1 VSTVPLTQ
9 KAITEAED
17 APPVAA
23 RPDERVA
30 PSRLALNVSAITVLV
45 ARDLKRFF
53 RQKSRV
59 VGALVQPLI
68 FWLVIG
74 SGLAG
79 SFRMPGAENVGY
91 VQYFYPGIVML
102 VVLFT
107 SIFTTMSVIED
118 RHKGFLQAVLV
129 APASR
134 TSLVLG
140 KTLGGVAIAL
150 TQAAIFLLLSPAAG
164 FDPRAVDWPMCAAML
179 LFASVGLSSVGFA
192 IAWWLDSTQGY
203 HVVMSVLLIPLWI
216 LSGAMFPLK
225 GAAGWIGWLM
235 RLNPMAYGVSGIRRA
250 LHGAAASGVT
260 EQRSSAMELTVV
272 LGFAIIAVLL
282 AVRVA
287 GRESRS

>member
-1 VSTVPLTQ
+1 MEQV
-9 KAITEAED
+9 AER
-17 APPVAA
+17 AVAA
-23 RPDERVA
+23 A
-30 PSRLALNVSAITVLV
+30 QKNSPSSLRLNLATVGVLV
-45 ARDLKRFF
+45 SRDLRRFF
-53 RQKSRV
+53 RQRSRV

-74 SGLAG
+74 SGLSG
-79 SFRMPGAENVGY
+79 SFRLQGAEGVGY
-91 VQYFYPGIVML
+91 IQYFYPGIVML

-134 TSLVLG
+134 ASLVLG

-150 TQAAIFLLLSPAAG
+150 AQAAVFLALLPLAG
-164 FDPRAVDWPMCAAML
+164 FDVRAVDWPLLAAML
-179 LFASVGLSSVGFA
+179 VTASVGLASIGFA

-216 LSGAMFPLK
+216 LSGAMFPMT
-225 GAAGWIGWLM
+225 GASSWIGWLM

-250 LHGAAASGVT
+250 LHGGSAPGVAG
-260 EQRSSAMELTVV
+260 SSTALELAIVV
-272 LGFAIIAVLL
+272 GFAVFAVAL
-282 AVRVA
+282 ATWVC
-287 GRESRS
+287 SRRGDKA

>member
-1 VSTVPLTQ
+1 MPSSV
-9 KAITEAED
+9 AIVD
-17 APPVAA
+17 SPVVQDEQPSA
-23 RPDERVA
+23 RPTQLKLN
-30 PSRLALNVSAITVLV
+30 LATILVLTS
-45 ARDLKRFF
+45 RDLRRFF

-79 SFRMPGAENVGY
+79 SFQMKGASQVGY
-91 VQYFYPGIVML
+91 IQYFFPGIVML

-140 KTLGGVAIAL
+140 KTMGGVAIAL
-150 TQAAIFLLLSPAAG
+150 AQAAMFLVLLPLAG
-164 FDPRAVDWPMCAAML
+164 YHFSAVDWPLMAAML
-179 LFASVGLSSVGFA
+179 LLTSIGLSSMGFA

-203 HVVMSVLLIPLWI
+203 HVV
-216 LSGAMFPLK
+216 
-225 GAAGWIGWLM
+225 
-235 RLNPMAYGVSGIRRA
+235 
-250 LHGAAASGVT
+250 
-260 EQRSSAMELTVV
+260 
-272 LGFAIIAVLL
+272 
-282 AVRVA
+282 
-287 GRESRS
+287 

>member
-1 VSTVPLTQ
+1 MPSSV
-9 KAITEAED
+9 AIVD
-17 APPVAA
+17 SPVVQDEQPSA
-23 RPDERVA
+23 RPTQLKLN
-30 PSRLALNVSAITVLV
+30 LATILVLTS
-45 ARDLKRFF
+45 RDLRRFF

-79 SFRMPGAENVGY
+79 SFQMKGASQVGY
-91 VQYFYPGIVML
+91 IQYFFPGIVML

-140 KTLGGVAIAL
+140 KTMGGVAIAL
-150 TQAAIFLLLSPAAG
+150 AQAAMFLVLLPLAG
-164 FDPRAVDWPMCAAML
+164 YHFSAVDWPLMAAML
-179 LFASVGLSSVGFA
+179 LLTSIGLSSMGFA

-216 LSGAMFPLK
+216 LSGAMFPLT
-225 GAAGWIGWLM
+225 GASSWIGWMM
-235 RLNPMAYGVSGIRRA
+235 RSNPMSYGVDGIRRA
-250 LHGAAASGVT
+250 LTGGAIGT
-260 EQRSSAMELTVV
+260 TGSSTLAELAVV
-272 LGFAIIAVLL
+272 GGFAIAATL
-282 AVRVA
+282 VA
-287 GRESRS
+287 TWVCSRRGKKG

>member
-1 VSTVPLTQ
+1 MDAVV
-9 KAITEAED
+9 AEAEIEPA
-17 APPVAA
+17 APPSLL
-23 RPDERVA
+23 R
-30 PSRLALNVSAITVLV
+30 LNVATIGVLV
-45 ARDLKRFF
+45 SRDLRRFF
-53 RQKSRV
+53 RQLSRV

-74 SGLAG
+74 SGMQS
-79 SFRMPGAENVGY
+79 SFRMPGAEGVGY

-134 TSLVLG
+134 AALVLG

-150 TQAAIFLLLSPAAG
+150 MQAAIFLALAPLAG
-164 FDPRAVDWPMCAAML
+164 FDAHAIQWTELAAL
-179 LFASVGLSSVGFA
+179 LVLIGVGLSSMGFA

-216 LSGAMFPLK
+216 LSGAMFPMTH
-225 GAAGWIGWLM
+225 GPRWILLLG
-235 RLNPMAYGVSGIRRA
+235 RANPMAYAVAGVRRA
-250 LHGAAASGVT
+250 LYGGLVPGSGADATSAAVDLGVT
-260 EQRSSAMELTVV
+260 AAFAVV
-272 LGFAIIAVLL
+272 AVLV
-282 AVRVA
+282 AVRVC
-287 GRESRS
+287 SRRGDKP